1 MGNLSSKV
9 IEKVAGPSWDGSREK
24 LMDIFNTLLSV
35 SSDTSGELATNYVKC
50 TVTDQV
56 VSPVF
61 AVVWIKT
68 SKKITIGLALPESFE
83 SDKLGAAPPGTVY
96 KGLTGYFTLTEDD
109 DVPFELSHWADVA
122 YNSVATK

>member
-9 IEKVAGPSWDGSREK
+9 IDKVAGPSWDGNREK

-35 SSDTSGELATNYVKC
+35 SPDTRGELATSYVKC

-83 SDKLGAAPPGTVY
+83 SDKPVAAPPGTVY

-109 DVPFELSHWADVA
+109 DVPFELTHWADMA

>member
-1 MGNLSSKV
+1 MGNLSSRVIDKV
-9 IEKVAGPSWDGSREK
+9 DGPSWDGSREK

-35 SSDTSGELATNYVKC
+35 SPDTRGELATSYVKC
-50 TVTDQV
+50 TVTDEV

-83 SDKLGAAPPGTVY
+83 SDKLDVAPPGAVY
-96 KGLTGYFTLTEDD
+96 KGLTGCFTLTQDD
-109 DVPFELSHWADVA
+109 DVPHELHRWGDVA

>member
-1 MGNLSSKV
+1 MGNLSSRV

-35 SSDTSGELATNYVKC
+35 SPDTRGELATSYVKC
-50 TVTDQV
+50 TVTDEV

-68 SKKITIGLALPESFE
+68 SKKVTIGLALPESFE
-83 SDKLGAAPPGTVY
+83 SDKLDAAPPGTVY

-122 YNSVATK
+122 YNSVTTK